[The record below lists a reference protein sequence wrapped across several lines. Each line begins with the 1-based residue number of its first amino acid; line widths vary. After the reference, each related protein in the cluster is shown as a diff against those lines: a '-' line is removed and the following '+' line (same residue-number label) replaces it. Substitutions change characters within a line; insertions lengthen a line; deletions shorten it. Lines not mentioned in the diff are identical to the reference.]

1 MSIRLWGTEKPVNT
15 TTANGQ
21 TAPVVAALQNG
32 GYVIAWVDDMGA
44 GASAVKFQRFDA
56 AGNKVGGETVVLS
69 DGEGDQHQVSICTLS
84 NGTFVIAHQDAD
96 PTISPVA
103 SSTALTRF
111 AADGTFLGQT
121 IHVATNSSQ
130 PSVHPDGAGF
140 RLSVSVYLSSTDSD
154 VYTARYD
161 VNGILQTYS
170 GVDFATTIEGRSD
183 VISTPIDGLVA
194 VYTRNEG
201 TSAIQIMMGVGADGP
216 GFASVPIVLNDFGG
230 LSATTIREAHI
241 GYLGAKPGGGGFT
254 SLYVVASNT
263 FDPANGYSNI
273 GIQLVR
279 GDGTVLAN
287 LDQISGTL
295 SEILVQPDQSFY
307 LVYQTAFGA
316 AGDIK
321 IRHIDK
327 NGQQL
332 GLDITI
338 NSNDPENAQ
347 SPSIAQL
354 ADGRFIVTW
363 MDTTASSDGS
373 GSGINQQIID
383 PRDGIVD
390 GHNNAAV
397 AETLMGNDS
406 TSDQMRGFA
415 GVDTMYGLAGADT
428 IYGGDGADLIYGG
441 RGDDTS
447 YGGNDGDRIYGDLGD
462 DEQYG
467 ESGADLVY
475 SGAGSDLMDGGSG
488 VGSDTAYYSSE
499 KIGAIIN
506 LADQSLNAG
515 SALGDTLLNFE
526 LIFGSNTGAD
536 TITGSGASETILG
549 NGGADTL
556 NGGGGADILRGG
568 VGTDTLNGGTGADK
582 FQYTALNEV
591 GDIIINY
598 EAVDDF
604 QFTRAAF
611 GNLAGANVAALNFL
625 SVASGHSAVT
635 TDQHFIF
642 DQTLDQ
648 LWYDADGSTATI
660 AAFMVA
666 DLSNNINVTNLDLLL
681 I

>member
-1 MSIRLWGTEKPVNT
+1 M
-15 TTANGQ
+15 
-21 TAPVVAALQNG
+21 
-32 GYVIAWVDDMGA
+32 
-44 GASAVKFQRFDA
+44 
-56 AGNKVGGETVVLS
+56 
-69 DGEGDQHQVSICTLS
+69 
-84 NGTFVIAHQDAD
+84 
-96 PTISPVA
+96 
-103 SSTALTRF
+103 
-111 AADGTFLGQT
+111 
-121 IHVATNSSQ
+121 
-130 PSVHPDGAGF
+130 
-140 RLSVSVYLSSTDSD
+140 
-154 VYTARYD
+154 
-161 VNGILQTYS
+161 NGILQTNN

-201 TSAIQIMMGVGADGP
+201 TSAIQIMMRVGADGP
-216 GFASVPIVLNDFGG
+216 GFASVPIVLSDFGG

-241 GYLGAKPGGGGFT
+241 GYLGARPDGGGFT

-279 GDGTVLAN
+279 GNGTVLAS

-295 SEILVQPDQSFY
+295 SEILVRPDQSFY

-363 MDTTASSDGS
+363 MDTTAYSDGS

-415 GVDTMYGLAGADT
+415 GADTMYGLAGADT

-447 YGGNDGDRIYGDLGD
+447 YGGSDGDRIYGDLGD

-467 ESGADLVY
+467 EAGSDVVY
-475 SGAGSDLMDGGSG
+475 SGAGSDLMDGGIG

-506 LADQSLNAG
+506 LADQGQNAG
-515 SALGDTLLNFE
+515 SALGDVLLNFE
-526 LIFGSNTGAD
+526 LIFGSITGAD
-536 TITGSGASETILG
+536 NITGSGASETILG
-549 NGGADTL
+549 NGGADIL
-556 NGGGGADILRGG
+556 NGGAGNDTLRGG
-568 VGTDTLNGGTGADK
+568 VGADTLNGGTGADK

-591 GDIIINY
+591 GDVIITS

-604 QFTRAAF
+604 QFTRTAF

-625 SVASGHSAVT
+625 SVASGHAAT
-635 TDQHFIF
+635 TVNHLFIF
-642 DQTLDQ
+642 DQALDQ

-660 AAFMVA
+660 AAVMVA
-666 DLSNNINVTNLDLLL
+666 DLSNNINITNLDLLL